1 MIGLQGQPEQP
12 QITRA
17 PEASQPAAIT
27 PSQEGLP
34 SAAPEASA
42 LAPDQVGFKHNPHPH
57 KELRHELRFHDDV
70 PAGSPQPT
78 PASPATAAPTRPAP
92 ALPPAIVAALE
103 AADSAV
109 LKALCD
115 VLDASFRRHQEA
127 MARQRRE
134 APKEAA
140 EAKALAQA
148 LLQRLTASA
157 AVTESAIAAA
167 ASKLLATRQGTP

>member
-12 QITRA
+12 QTTRA
-17 PEASQPAAIT
+17 PEASQQAANI
-27 PSQEGLP
+27 PSQDGMP
-34 SAAPEASA
+34 SAVTEAPA
-42 LAPDQVGFKHNPHPH
+42 LAPDHVGFKHNPHPH
-57 KELRHELRFHDDV
+57 KELRHELRFHGDAAADASQ
-70 PAGSPQPT
+70 PAPVGPP
-78 PASPATAAPTRPAP
+78 TAAPARPAP
-92 ALPPAIVAALE
+92 ALPPAIAAALE

-115 VLDASFRRHQEA
+115 VLDASFRRHQEE

-167 ASKLLATRQGTP
+167 ASKVLSTRQGIQ